1 MRNLGSILFIFY
13 CIMPNECGE
22 GPGEKYYQQ
31 LTDLIWSLVHY
42 RAAVDLSQFITDM
55 HQTCGER
62 RAESDLQIHYH
73 MFKLNLLPVIHNNT
87 LYRHSSMIF

>member
-1 MRNLGSILFIFY
+1 MIEKLLNEEFRKHFY
-13 CIMPNECGE
+13 YYFFYSIMPNECGE

-62 RAESDLQIHYH
+62 RA
-73 MFKLNLLPVIHNNT
+73 T
-87 LYRHSSMIF
+87 